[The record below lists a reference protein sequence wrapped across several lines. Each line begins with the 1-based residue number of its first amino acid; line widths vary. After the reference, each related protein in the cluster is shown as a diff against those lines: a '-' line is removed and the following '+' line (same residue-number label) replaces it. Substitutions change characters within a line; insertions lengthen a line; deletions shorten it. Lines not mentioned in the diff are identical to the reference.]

1 MNIARRENRLGRSG
15 HIHWPGAAQE
25 RPVKRRFFE
34 KGRCTGKSPPQ
45 GRRRSRRD
53 GRSPSHRPEGGAL
66 RGGPST
72 LLKPRQK
79 GRTAMTEAMLT
90 PWGEALDRE
99 HPLPE
104 YPRPQLR
111 RNSYLNLNGIWEYA
125 ITKTAEKPAAMQGE
139 IVVPFSPET
148 PLSGVG
154 HILQPDEYLW
164 YRRSV
169 TLPEGFFRGGR
180 LLLHFG
186 AVDQCCTVWVDGQE
200 AGSHTGGYLP
210 FALDVTELIEGD
222 AFTLE
227 LRVTDPTDTGS
238 LSRGKQRLKNTGIWY
253 TPQSGIWQTVW
264 MECVP
269 ENYLRSLRI
278 TPKPEENAVHI
289 RLEADDPAMAAVMIC
304 RDGGIIA
311 EGQTDENGESTLTI
325 PAEELHLW
333 SPEDPFLYDVSIVLP
348 GGDRVESYF
357 GMRAFGIGKDEK
369 GLPRLLLNGKPYFQ
383 NGLLDQGYWSDGYY
397 TAPSDEALIHDI
409 AEMKRLGFN
418 MLRKHIKV
426 EPLRWY
432 YHCDRLGM
440 LVWQDMMNGGE
451 SYSPLSIYVFSNLGL
466 RVKDDRY
473 RYFSRSDEAGRT
485 HYYEEL
491 GQMIDLLYNT
501 VSLALWVP
509 FNEGWGQFDALKAAE
524 FIRKRD
530 DTRPIDHASGW
541 YDQGGG
547 DIKSIHWYFRP
558 YHHKQPP
565 KEQRPICLTEYGG
578 YNCAVPGHCWGEGA
592 EFGYKKIADPA
603 EFNRAFQKLME
614 EQIIPAKERGLAAA
628 VYTQVSDVEGE
639 RNGLLTYD
647 RKVCKANEAIFR
659 AVNAKLTGDA

>member
-1 MNIARRENRLGRSG
+1 
-15 HIHWPGAAQE
+15 
-25 RPVKRRFFE
+25 
-34 KGRCTGKSPPQ
+34 
-45 GRRRSRRD
+45 
-53 GRSPSHRPEGGAL
+53 
-66 RGGPST
+66 
-72 LLKPRQK
+72 
-79 GRTAMTEAMLT
+79 MTEAMLT

-148 PLSGVG
+148 LLSGVG

-186 AVDQCCTVWVDGQE
+186 AVDQRCTVWVNGQE

-278 TPKPEENAVHI
+278 TPKLEENAVHI
-289 RLEADDPAMAAVMIC
+289 RLEADDPAMAAVTIC

-325 PAEELHLW
+325 PAEELRLW

-357 GMRAFGIGKDEK
+357 GMRAFGIGRDEK

-501 VSLALWVP
+501 VSLAMWVP

>member
-1 MNIARRENRLGRSG
+1 
-15 HIHWPGAAQE
+15 
-25 RPVKRRFFE
+25 
-34 KGRCTGKSPPQ
+34 
-45 GRRRSRRD
+45 
-53 GRSPSHRPEGGAL
+53 
-66 RGGPST
+66 
-72 LLKPRQK
+72 
-79 GRTAMTEAMLT
+79 MTEAMLT

-186 AVDQCCTVWVDGQE
+186 AVDQCCTVWVNGQE

-289 RLEADDPAMAAVMIC
+289 RLEADDPAMAAVTIC

-325 PAEELHLW
+325 PAEELRLW

-357 GMRAFGIGKDEK
+357 GMRSFGIGRDEK

>member
-1 MNIARRENRLGRSG
+1 
-15 HIHWPGAAQE
+15 
-25 RPVKRRFFE
+25 
-34 KGRCTGKSPPQ
+34 
-45 GRRRSRRD
+45 
-53 GRSPSHRPEGGAL
+53 
-66 RGGPST
+66 
-72 LLKPRQK
+72 
-79 GRTAMTEAMLT
+79 MTEAMLT

-186 AVDQCCTVWVDGQE
+186 AVDQCCTVWVNDQE

-289 RLEADDPAMAAVMIC
+289 RLEADDPAMAAVTIC

-325 PAEELHLW
+325 PAEELRLW
-333 SPEDPFLYDVSIVLP
+333 SPENPFLYDAAITLT
-348 GGDRVESYF
+348 GGDKVESYF

>member
-1 MNIARRENRLGRSG
+1 
-15 HIHWPGAAQE
+15 
-25 RPVKRRFFE
+25 
-34 KGRCTGKSPPQ
+34 
-45 GRRRSRRD
+45 
-53 GRSPSHRPEGGAL
+53 
-66 RGGPST
+66 
-72 LLKPRQK
+72 
-79 GRTAMTEAMLT
+79 MTEAMLT

-186 AVDQCCTVWVDGQE
+186 AVDQCCTVWVNSQE

-289 RLEADDPAMAAVMIC
+289 RLEADDPAMAAVTIC

-325 PAEELHLW
+325 PAEELRLW
-333 SPEDPFLYDVSIVLP
+333 SPEEPFLYDVAITLAGS
-348 GGDRVESYF
+348 DKVESYF

-558 YHHKQPP
+558 YHHKQPS

>member
-1 MNIARRENRLGRSG
+1 
-15 HIHWPGAAQE
+15 
-25 RPVKRRFFE
+25 
-34 KGRCTGKSPPQ
+34 
-45 GRRRSRRD
+45 
-53 GRSPSHRPEGGAL
+53 
-66 RGGPST
+66 
-72 LLKPRQK
+72 
-79 GRTAMTEAMLT
+79 MTEAMLT

-154 HILQPDEYLW
+154 HLLQPDEYLW

-186 AVDQCCTVWVDGQE
+186 AVDQCCTVWVNGQE
-200 AGSHTGGYLP
+200 AGGHTGGYLP

-289 RLEADDPAMAAVMIC
+289 RLEADDPAMAAVTIC

-325 PAEELHLW
+325 PAEELRLW
-333 SPEDPFLYDVSIVLP
+333 SPENPFLYDAAITLT
-348 GGDRVESYF
+348 GGDKVESYF

>member
-1 MNIARRENRLGRSG
+1 
-15 HIHWPGAAQE
+15 
-25 RPVKRRFFE
+25 
-34 KGRCTGKSPPQ
+34 
-45 GRRRSRRD
+45 
-53 GRSPSHRPEGGAL
+53 
-66 RGGPST
+66 
-72 LLKPRQK
+72 
-79 GRTAMTEAMLT
+79 MTEAMLT

-186 AVDQCCTVWVDGQE
+186 AVDQCCTVWVNGQE

-210 FALDVTELIEGD
+210 FTLELTD
-222 AFTLE
+222 LLPADTLTLE

-238 LSRGKQRLKNTGIWY
+238 FSRGKQRLKNTGIWY

-289 RLEADDPAMAAVMIC
+289 RLEADDPAMAAVTIC

-311 EGQTDENGESTLTI
+311 KGQTDENGESTLTI
-325 PAEELHLW
+325 PAEELRLW

-357 GMRAFGIGKDEK
+357 GMRAFGIGRDEK

-509 FNEGWGQFDALKAAE
+509 FNEGWGQFDALKATE

>member
-1 MNIARRENRLGRSG
+1 
-15 HIHWPGAAQE
+15 
-25 RPVKRRFFE
+25 
-34 KGRCTGKSPPQ
+34 
-45 GRRRSRRD
+45 
-53 GRSPSHRPEGGAL
+53 
-66 RGGPST
+66 
-72 LLKPRQK
+72 
-79 GRTAMTEAMLT
+79 MTEAMLT
-90 PWGEALDRE
+90 PWGEAFDRE

-169 TLPEGFFRGGR
+169 TLPEGFFQGGR

-186 AVDQCCTVWVDGQE
+186 AVDQCCTVWVNGRK

-289 RLEADDPAMAAVMIC
+289 RLEADDPAMAAVTIC

-325 PAEELHLW
+325 PAEELRLW

-357 GMRAFGIGKDEK
+357 GMRSFGIGRDEK

-509 FNEGWGQFDALKAAE
+509 FNEGWGQFDALKATE
-524 FIRKRD
+524 FIRERD

>member
-1 MNIARRENRLGRSG
+1 
-15 HIHWPGAAQE
+15 
-25 RPVKRRFFE
+25 
-34 KGRCTGKSPPQ
+34 
-45 GRRRSRRD
+45 
-53 GRSPSHRPEGGAL
+53 
-66 RGGPST
+66 
-72 LLKPRQK
+72 
-79 GRTAMTEAMLT
+79 MTEAMLT

-186 AVDQCCTVWVDGQE
+186 AVDQRCTVWVNGRK

-289 RLEADDPAMAAVMIC
+289 RLEADDPAMAAVTIC

-325 PAEELHLW
+325 PAEELRLW
-333 SPEDPFLYDVSIVLP
+333 SPENPFLYDAAITLV
-348 GGDRVESYF
+348 GGDKVESYF

-558 YHHKQPP
+558 YNHKQPP
-565 KEQRPICLTEYGG
+565 KEQRPLCLTEYGG

>member
-1 MNIARRENRLGRSG
+1 
-15 HIHWPGAAQE
+15 
-25 RPVKRRFFE
+25 
-34 KGRCTGKSPPQ
+34 
-45 GRRRSRRD
+45 
-53 GRSPSHRPEGGAL
+53 
-66 RGGPST
+66 
-72 LLKPRQK
+72 
-79 GRTAMTEAMLT
+79 MTEAMLT

-186 AVDQCCTVWVDGQE
+186 AVDQRCTVWVNGQE

-289 RLEADDPAMAAVMIC
+289 RLEADDPAMAAVTIC

-325 PAEELHLW
+325 PAEELRLW
-333 SPEDPFLYDVSIVLP
+333 SPEDPVLYDVSIVLP

-357 GMRAFGIGKDEK
+357 GMRSFGIGKDEK
-369 GLPRLLLNGKPYFQ
+369 GLPRLLLNGRPYFQ

-485 HYYEEL
+485 HYYKEL

>member
-1 MNIARRENRLGRSG
+1 
-15 HIHWPGAAQE
+15 
-25 RPVKRRFFE
+25 
-34 KGRCTGKSPPQ
+34 
-45 GRRRSRRD
+45 
-53 GRSPSHRPEGGAL
+53 
-66 RGGPST
+66 
-72 LLKPRQK
+72 
-79 GRTAMTEAMLT
+79 MTEAMLT

-186 AVDQCCTVWVDGQE
+186 AVDQCCTVWVNGQE

-289 RLEADDPAMAAVMIC
+289 RLEADDPAMAAVTIC

-325 PAEELHLW
+325 PAEQLRLW
-333 SPEDPFLYDVSIVLP
+333 SPENPFLYDVTIRLAS
-348 GGDRVESYF
+348 GDTVESYF
-357 GMRAFGIGKDEK
+357 GMRSFGIGKDEK

>member
-1 MNIARRENRLGRSG
+1 
-15 HIHWPGAAQE
+15 
-25 RPVKRRFFE
+25 
-34 KGRCTGKSPPQ
+34 
-45 GRRRSRRD
+45 
-53 GRSPSHRPEGGAL
+53 
-66 RGGPST
+66 
-72 LLKPRQK
+72 
-79 GRTAMTEAMLT
+79 MTEAMLT
-90 PWGEALDRE
+90 SWGEALDRE

-186 AVDQCCTVWVDGQE
+186 AVDQCCTVWVNGRK

-289 RLEADDPAMAAVMIC
+289 RLEADDPAMAAVTIC
-304 RDGGIIA
+304 RDGGLIA

-333 SPEDPFLYDVSIVLP
+333 SPEDPVLYDVSIVLP

-357 GMRAFGIGKDEK
+357 GMRSFGIGKDEK

-501 VSLALWVP
+501 VSLALWAP

>member
-1 MNIARRENRLGRSG
+1 
-15 HIHWPGAAQE
+15 
-25 RPVKRRFFE
+25 
-34 KGRCTGKSPPQ
+34 
-45 GRRRSRRD
+45 
-53 GRSPSHRPEGGAL
+53 
-66 RGGPST
+66 
-72 LLKPRQK
+72 
-79 GRTAMTEAMLT
+79 MTEAMLT

-169 TLPEGFFRGGR
+169 TLPEGFFQGGR

-186 AVDQCCTVWVDGQE
+186 AVDQCCTVWVNGQE

-289 RLEADDPAMAAVMIC
+289 RLEADDPAMAAVTIC

-325 PAEELHLW
+325 PAEELRLW

-357 GMRAFGIGKDEK
+357 GMRSFGIGKDEK

>member
-1 MNIARRENRLGRSG
+1 
-15 HIHWPGAAQE
+15 
-25 RPVKRRFFE
+25 
-34 KGRCTGKSPPQ
+34 
-45 GRRRSRRD
+45 
-53 GRSPSHRPEGGAL
+53 
-66 RGGPST
+66 
-72 LLKPRQK
+72 
-79 GRTAMTEAMLT
+79 MTEAMLT
-90 PWGEALDRE
+90 PWGETLDRE

-186 AVDQCCTVWVDGQE
+186 AVDQCCTVWVNGRK

-289 RLEADDPAMAAVMIC
+289 RLEADDPAMAAVTIC

-325 PAEELHLW
+325 PAEELRLW

-357 GMRAFGIGKDEK
+357 GMRSFGIGRDEK

-603 EFNRAFQKLME
+603 EFNRAFKKLME

>member
-1 MNIARRENRLGRSG
+1 
-15 HIHWPGAAQE
+15 
-25 RPVKRRFFE
+25 
-34 KGRCTGKSPPQ
+34 
-45 GRRRSRRD
+45 
-53 GRSPSHRPEGGAL
+53 
-66 RGGPST
+66 
-72 LLKPRQK
+72 
-79 GRTAMTEAMLT
+79 MTEAMLT

-186 AVDQCCTVWVDGQE
+186 AVDQCCTVWVNGQE

-289 RLEADDPAMAAVMIC
+289 RLEADDPAMAAVTIC

-325 PAEELHLW
+325 PAEELRLW
-333 SPEDPFLYDVSIVLP
+333 SPENPFLYDVSIVLP

-473 RYFSRSDEAGRT
+473 RYFSRSDEAGRA

-530 DTRPIDHASGW
+530 NTRPIDHASGW

-603 EFNRAFQKLME
+603 EFNRAFQTLME
-614 EQIIPAKERGLAAA
+614 EQILPAKEMGLAAA
-628 VYTQVSDVEGE
+628 VYTQVSDVESE

-647 RKVCKANEAIFR
+647 RKVCKADETIFR
-659 AVNAKLTGDA
+659 TVNGKLADKA

>member
-1 MNIARRENRLGRSG
+1 
-15 HIHWPGAAQE
+15 
-25 RPVKRRFFE
+25 
-34 KGRCTGKSPPQ
+34 
-45 GRRRSRRD
+45 
-53 GRSPSHRPEGGAL
+53 
-66 RGGPST
+66 
-72 LLKPRQK
+72 
-79 GRTAMTEAMLT
+79 MTEAMLT

-186 AVDQCCTVWVDGQE
+186 AVDQCCTVWVNGQE

-289 RLEADDPAMAAVMIC
+289 RLEADDPAMAAVTIC

-325 PAEELHLW
+325 PAEELRLW
-333 SPEDPFLYDVSIVLP
+333 SPEEPFLYDAAITLA
-348 GGDRVESYF
+348 GGDKVESYF

-603 EFNRAFQKLME
+603 EFNRAFQKLMG

-659 AVNAKLTGDA
+659 AVNGKLAEKA

>member
-1 MNIARRENRLGRSG
+1 
-15 HIHWPGAAQE
+15 
-25 RPVKRRFFE
+25 
-34 KGRCTGKSPPQ
+34 
-45 GRRRSRRD
+45 
-53 GRSPSHRPEGGAL
+53 
-66 RGGPST
+66 
-72 LLKPRQK
+72 
-79 GRTAMTEAMLT
+79 MTEAMLT

-186 AVDQCCTVWVDGQE
+186 AVDQCCTVWVNGQE

-289 RLEADDPAMAAVMIC
+289 RLEADDPAMAAVTIC

-325 PAEELHLW
+325 PAEELRLW

-659 AVNAKLTGDA
+659 AVNAKLTADA

>member
-1 MNIARRENRLGRSG
+1 MKGVECRNGCG
-15 HIHWPGAAQE
+15 QVGA
-25 RPVKRRFFE
+25 
-34 KGRCTGKSPPQ
+34 PQ

-66 RGGPST
+66 RGGPRT

-79 GRTAMTEAMLT
+79 GGTAMTEAMLT

-186 AVDQCCTVWVDGQE
+186 AVDQCCTVWVNGQE

-210 FALDVTELIEGD
+210 FTLELTD
-222 AFTLE
+222 LLPADTLTLE

-238 LSRGKQRLKNTGIWY
+238 FSRGKQRLKNTGIWY

-289 RLEADDPAMAAVMIC
+289 RLEADDPAMAAVTIC

-311 EGQTDENGESTLTI
+311 KGQTDENGESTLTI
-325 PAEELHLW
+325 PAEELRLW

-348 GGDRVESYF
+348 DGDRVESYF
-357 GMRAFGIGKDEK
+357 GMRAFGIGRDEK

-509 FNEGWGQFDALKAAE
+509 FNEGWGQFDALKATE

>member
-1 MNIARRENRLGRSG
+1 
-15 HIHWPGAAQE
+15 
-25 RPVKRRFFE
+25 
-34 KGRCTGKSPPQ
+34 
-45 GRRRSRRD
+45 
-53 GRSPSHRPEGGAL
+53 
-66 RGGPST
+66 
-72 LLKPRQK
+72 
-79 GRTAMTEAMLT
+79 MTEAMLT

-186 AVDQCCTVWVDGQE
+186 AVDQCCTVWVNGQE

-210 FALDVTELIEGD
+210 FTLELTD
-222 AFTLE
+222 LLPADTLTLE

-238 LSRGKQRLKNTGIWY
+238 FSRGKQRLKNTGIWY

-289 RLEADDPAMAAVMIC
+289 RLEADDPAMAAVTIC

-325 PAEELHLW
+325 PAEELRLW
-333 SPEDPFLYDVSIVLP
+333 SPENPFLYDVSIVLP

-357 GMRAFGIGKDEK
+357 GMRAFGIGRDEK

>member
-1 MNIARRENRLGRSG
+1 
-15 HIHWPGAAQE
+15 
-25 RPVKRRFFE
+25 
-34 KGRCTGKSPPQ
+34 
-45 GRRRSRRD
+45 
-53 GRSPSHRPEGGAL
+53 
-66 RGGPST
+66 
-72 LLKPRQK
+72 
-79 GRTAMTEAMLT
+79 MTEAMLT

-186 AVDQCCTVWVDGQE
+186 AVDQRCTVWVNGQE

-222 AFTLE
+222 VFTLE

-289 RLEADDPAMAAVMIC
+289 RLEADDPAMAAVTIC

-333 SPEDPFLYDVSIVLP
+333 SPENPFLYDAAITLT
-348 GGDRVESYF
+348 GGDKVESYF

-592 EFGYKKIADPA
+592 EFGYKKIADPM

>member
-1 MNIARRENRLGRSG
+1 
-15 HIHWPGAAQE
+15 
-25 RPVKRRFFE
+25 
-34 KGRCTGKSPPQ
+34 
-45 GRRRSRRD
+45 
-53 GRSPSHRPEGGAL
+53 
-66 RGGPST
+66 
-72 LLKPRQK
+72 
-79 GRTAMTEAMLT
+79 MTEAMLT

-186 AVDQCCTVWVDGQE
+186 AVDQRCTVWVNGQE

-289 RLEADDPAMAAVMIC
+289 RLEADDPAMAAVTIC

-333 SPEDPFLYDVSIVLP
+333 SPEDPVLYDVSIVLP

-357 GMRAFGIGKDEK
+357 GMRSFGIGKDEK

-603 EFNRAFQKLME
+603 EFNRAFKKLME

>member
-1 MNIARRENRLGRSG
+1 
-15 HIHWPGAAQE
+15 
-25 RPVKRRFFE
+25 
-34 KGRCTGKSPPQ
+34 
-45 GRRRSRRD
+45 
-53 GRSPSHRPEGGAL
+53 
-66 RGGPST
+66 
-72 LLKPRQK
+72 
-79 GRTAMTEAMLT
+79 MTEAMLT

-148 PLSGVG
+148 LLSGVG

-186 AVDQCCTVWVDGQE
+186 AVDQRCTVWVNGQE

-289 RLEADDPAMAAVMIC
+289 RLEADDPAMAAVTIC

-311 EGQTDENGESTLTI
+311 KGQTDENGESTLTI
-325 PAEELHLW
+325 PAEELRLW
-333 SPEDPFLYDVSIVLP
+333 SPENPFLYDVTIRLAS
-348 GGDRVESYF
+348 GDTVESYF

-501 VSLALWVP
+501 VSLAMWVP
-509 FNEGWGQFDALKAAE
+509 FNEGWGQFDALKATE
-524 FIRKRD
+524 FIRERD

>member
-1 MNIARRENRLGRSG
+1 
-15 HIHWPGAAQE
+15 
-25 RPVKRRFFE
+25 
-34 KGRCTGKSPPQ
+34 
-45 GRRRSRRD
+45 
-53 GRSPSHRPEGGAL
+53 
-66 RGGPST
+66 
-72 LLKPRQK
+72 
-79 GRTAMTEAMLT
+79 MTEAMLT

-186 AVDQCCTVWVDGQE
+186 AVDQRCTVWVNGRK

-227 LRVTDPTDTGS
+227 LRVTDSTDTGS

-289 RLEADDPAMAAVMIC
+289 RLEADDPAMAAVTIC

-325 PAEELHLW
+325 PAEELRLW

-348 GGDRVESYF
+348 GGDKVESYF

>member
-1 MNIARRENRLGRSG
+1 
-15 HIHWPGAAQE
+15 
-25 RPVKRRFFE
+25 
-34 KGRCTGKSPPQ
+34 
-45 GRRRSRRD
+45 
-53 GRSPSHRPEGGAL
+53 
-66 RGGPST
+66 
-72 LLKPRQK
+72 
-79 GRTAMTEAMLT
+79 MTEAMLT

-99 HPLPE
+99 LPLPE

-186 AVDQCCTVWVDGQE
+186 AVDQRCTVWVNGQE

-289 RLEADDPAMAAVMIC
+289 RLEADDPAMAAVTIC

-325 PAEELHLW
+325 PAEELRLW
-333 SPEDPFLYDVSIVLP
+333 SPEDPVLYDVSIVLP

-357 GMRAFGIGKDEK
+357 GMRSFGIGKDEK

-578 YNCAVPGHCWGEGA
+578 YNCAAPGHCWGEGA

>member
-1 MNIARRENRLGRSG
+1 
-15 HIHWPGAAQE
+15 
-25 RPVKRRFFE
+25 
-34 KGRCTGKSPPQ
+34 
-45 GRRRSRRD
+45 
-53 GRSPSHRPEGGAL
+53 
-66 RGGPST
+66 
-72 LLKPRQK
+72 
-79 GRTAMTEAMLT
+79 MTEAMLT

-186 AVDQCCTVWVDGQE
+186 AVDQRCTVWVNGRK

-289 RLEADDPAMAAVMIC
+289 RLEADDPAMAAVTIC

-325 PAEELHLW
+325 PAEELRLW
-333 SPEDPFLYDVSIVLP
+333 SPENPFLYDAAITLA
-348 GGDRVESYF
+348 GGDKVESYF

-509 FNEGWGQFDALKAAE
+509 FNEGWGQFDALKAVE

-541 YDQGGG
+541 HDQGVS
-547 DIKSIHWYFRP
+547 DVRSLHVYFKPYRFRP
-558 YHHKQPP
+558 DK
-565 KEQRPICLTEYGG
+565 KGRAVVLSEFGG
-578 YNCAVPGHCWGEGA
+578 YNLPVAGHTWNEKN
-592 EFGYKKIADPA
+592 FGYKGYQTPEALGEA
-603 EFNRAFQKLME
+603 VRKLYE
-614 EQIIPAKERGLAAA
+614 TQIIPARKAGLAAD
-628 VYTQVSDVEGE
+628 VYTQLSDVEDE
-639 RNGLLTYD
+639 VNGFVTYD
-647 RKVCKANEAIFR
+647 RRVEKLPEALMQAIAR
-659 AVNAKLTGDA
+659 ELKGE

>member
-1 MNIARRENRLGRSG
+1 M
-15 HIHWPGAAQE
+15 
-25 RPVKRRFFE
+25 
-34 KGRCTGKSPPQ
+34 
-45 GRRRSRRD
+45 
-53 GRSPSHRPEGGAL
+53 SHRPEGGAL
-66 RGGPST
+66 RGGPRT

-79 GRTAMTEAMLT
+79 GGTAMTEAMLT

-186 AVDQCCTVWVDGQE
+186 AVDQCCTVWVNGQE

-289 RLEADDPAMAAVMIC
+289 RLEADDPAMAAVTIC

-325 PAEELHLW
+325 PAEELRLW
-333 SPEDPFLYDVSIVLP
+333 SPEEPFLYDAAITLA
-348 GGDRVESYF
+348 GGDKVESYF

-614 EQIIPAKERGLAAA
+614 EQMIPAKERGLAAA

>member
-1 MNIARRENRLGRSG
+1 
-15 HIHWPGAAQE
+15 
-25 RPVKRRFFE
+25 
-34 KGRCTGKSPPQ
+34 
-45 GRRRSRRD
+45 
-53 GRSPSHRPEGGAL
+53 
-66 RGGPST
+66 
-72 LLKPRQK
+72 
-79 GRTAMTEAMLT
+79 MTEAMLT

-186 AVDQCCTVWVDGQE
+186 AVDQRCTVWVNGQE
-200 AGSHTGGYLP
+200 AGSHIGGYLP

-289 RLEADDPAMAAVMIC
+289 RLEADDPAMAAVTIC

-325 PAEELHLW
+325 PAEELRLW
-333 SPEDPFLYDVSIVLP
+333 SPEEPFLYDVSIVLP

-473 RYFSRSDEAGRT
+473 RYFSRSDARGRA
-485 HYYEEL
+485 HYMEEL
-491 GQMIDLLYNT
+491 GQLVELLYNT
-501 VSLALWVP
+501 VSLAMWVP
-509 FNEGWGQFDALKAAE
+509 FNEGWGQFDALKAVQA
-524 FIRKRD
+524 IRRRD
-530 DTRPIDHASGW
+530 ETRTIDHASGW

>member
-1 MNIARRENRLGRSG
+1 
-15 HIHWPGAAQE
+15 
-25 RPVKRRFFE
+25 
-34 KGRCTGKSPPQ
+34 
-45 GRRRSRRD
+45 
-53 GRSPSHRPEGGAL
+53 
-66 RGGPST
+66 
-72 LLKPRQK
+72 
-79 GRTAMTEAMLT
+79 MTEAMLT

-186 AVDQCCTVWVDGQE
+186 AVDQCCTVWVNGQE

-289 RLEADDPAMAAVMIC
+289 RLEADDPAMAAVTIC

-325 PAEELHLW
+325 PAEELRLW
-333 SPEDPFLYDVSIVLP
+333 SPEDPVLYDVSIVLA
-348 GGDRVESYF
+348 GGDKVESYF
-357 GMRAFGIGKDEK
+357 GMRALGIGKDEK

-485 HYYEEL
+485 HYYKEL

-614 EQIIPAKERGLAAA
+614 EQILPAKEMGLAAA

>member
-1 MNIARRENRLGRSG
+1 
-15 HIHWPGAAQE
+15 
-25 RPVKRRFFE
+25 
-34 KGRCTGKSPPQ
+34 
-45 GRRRSRRD
+45 
-53 GRSPSHRPEGGAL
+53 
-66 RGGPST
+66 
-72 LLKPRQK
+72 
-79 GRTAMTEAMLT
+79 MTEAMLT

-169 TLPEGFFRGGR
+169 TLPEGFFQGGR

-186 AVDQCCTVWVDGQE
+186 AVDLCCTVWVNGQE
-200 AGSHTGGYLP
+200 AGSHTGGYLS

-289 RLEADDPAMAAVMIC
+289 RLEADDPAMAAVTIC

-325 PAEELHLW
+325 PAEELRLW
-333 SPEDPFLYDVSIVLP
+333 SPEEPFLYDVAITLAGS
-348 GGDRVESYF
+348 DKVESYF

>member
-1 MNIARRENRLGRSG
+1 
-15 HIHWPGAAQE
+15 
-25 RPVKRRFFE
+25 
-34 KGRCTGKSPPQ
+34 
-45 GRRRSRRD
+45 
-53 GRSPSHRPEGGAL
+53 
-66 RGGPST
+66 
-72 LLKPRQK
+72 
-79 GRTAMTEAMLT
+79 MTEAMLT
-90 PWGEALDRE
+90 SWGEALDRE

-186 AVDQCCTVWVDGQE
+186 AVDQCCTVWVNGQE

-289 RLEADDPAMAAVMIC
+289 RLEADDPAMAAVTIC

-325 PAEELHLW
+325 PAEELRLW

-409 AEMKRLGFN
+409 AVMKRLGFN

-524 FIRKRD
+524 FIRKRN

>member
-1 MNIARRENRLGRSG
+1 
-15 HIHWPGAAQE
+15 
-25 RPVKRRFFE
+25 
-34 KGRCTGKSPPQ
+34 
-45 GRRRSRRD
+45 
-53 GRSPSHRPEGGAL
+53 
-66 RGGPST
+66 
-72 LLKPRQK
+72 
-79 GRTAMTEAMLT
+79 MTEAMLT

-169 TLPEGFFRGGR
+169 TLPEGFFQGGR

-186 AVDQCCTVWVDGQE
+186 AVDLCCTVWVNGQE

-289 RLEADDPAMAAVMIC
+289 RLEADDPAMAAVTIC

-325 PAEELHLW
+325 PAEELRLW
-333 SPEDPFLYDVSIVLP
+333 SPEEPFLYDVAITLAGS
-348 GGDRVESYF
+348 DKVESYF
-357 GMRAFGIGKDEK
+357 GMRSFGIGKDEK

>member
-1 MNIARRENRLGRSG
+1 
-15 HIHWPGAAQE
+15 
-25 RPVKRRFFE
+25 
-34 KGRCTGKSPPQ
+34 
-45 GRRRSRRD
+45 
-53 GRSPSHRPEGGAL
+53 
-66 RGGPST
+66 
-72 LLKPRQK
+72 
-79 GRTAMTEAMLT
+79 MTEAMLT

-186 AVDQCCTVWVDGQE
+186 AVDQRCTVWVNGQE

-289 RLEADDPAMAAVMIC
+289 RLEADDPAMAAVTIC

-325 PAEELHLW
+325 PAEELRLW
-333 SPEDPFLYDVSIVLP
+333 SPEEPFLYDVAITLA
-348 GGDRVESYF
+348 GGDKVESYF

-614 EQIIPAKERGLAAA
+614 EQLIPAKERGLAAA

>member
-1 MNIARRENRLGRSG
+1 
-15 HIHWPGAAQE
+15 
-25 RPVKRRFFE
+25 
-34 KGRCTGKSPPQ
+34 
-45 GRRRSRRD
+45 
-53 GRSPSHRPEGGAL
+53 
-66 RGGPST
+66 
-72 LLKPRQK
+72 
-79 GRTAMTEAMLT
+79 MTEAMLT
-90 PWGEALDRE
+90 PWVEALDRE

-125 ITKTAEKPAAMQGE
+125 ITKTVEKPAAMQGE

-186 AVDQCCTVWVDGQE
+186 AVDQCCTVWVNGQE

-289 RLEADDPAMAAVMIC
+289 RLEADDPAMAAVTIC

-325 PAEELHLW
+325 PAEELRLW
-333 SPEDPFLYDVSIVLP
+333 SPEEPFLYDVSIVLP

-614 EQIIPAKERGLAAA
+614 EQLIPAKERGLAAA

>member
-1 MNIARRENRLGRSG
+1 
-15 HIHWPGAAQE
+15 
-25 RPVKRRFFE
+25 
-34 KGRCTGKSPPQ
+34 
-45 GRRRSRRD
+45 
-53 GRSPSHRPEGGAL
+53 
-66 RGGPST
+66 
-72 LLKPRQK
+72 
-79 GRTAMTEAMLT
+79 MTEAMLT

-186 AVDQCCTVWVDGQE
+186 AVDQCCTVWVNGQE

-289 RLEADDPAMAAVMIC
+289 RLEADDPAMAAVTIC

-325 PAEELHLW
+325 PAEELRLW
-333 SPEDPFLYDVSIVLP
+333 SPENPFLYDAAITLV
-348 GGDRVESYF
+348 GGDKVESYF

>member
-1 MNIARRENRLGRSG
+1 
-15 HIHWPGAAQE
+15 
-25 RPVKRRFFE
+25 
-34 KGRCTGKSPPQ
+34 
-45 GRRRSRRD
+45 
-53 GRSPSHRPEGGAL
+53 
-66 RGGPST
+66 
-72 LLKPRQK
+72 
-79 GRTAMTEAMLT
+79 MTEAMLT

-186 AVDQCCTVWVDGQE
+186 AVDQCCTVWVNGQE

-222 AFTLE
+222 AFILE

-289 RLEADDPAMAAVMIC
+289 RLEADDPAMAAVTIC

-325 PAEELHLW
+325 PAEELRLW
-333 SPEDPFLYDVSIVLP
+333 SPEDPFLYDAAIVLA
-348 GGDRVESYF
+348 GGDKVESYF

-509 FNEGWGQFDALKAAE
+509 FNEGWGQFDALKAVE

>member
-1 MNIARRENRLGRSG
+1 
-15 HIHWPGAAQE
+15 
-25 RPVKRRFFE
+25 
-34 KGRCTGKSPPQ
+34 
-45 GRRRSRRD
+45 
-53 GRSPSHRPEGGAL
+53 
-66 RGGPST
+66 
-72 LLKPRQK
+72 
-79 GRTAMTEAMLT
+79 MTEAMLT
-90 PWGEALDRE
+90 PWGETLDRE

-186 AVDQCCTVWVDGQE
+186 AVDQCCTVWVNGQE

-210 FALDVTELIEGD
+210 FALDVTELIEGN

-278 TPKPEENAVHI
+278 TPKLEENAVHI
-289 RLEADDPAMAAVMIC
+289 RLEADDPAMAAVTIC

-325 PAEELHLW
+325 PAEELRLW

-357 GMRAFGIGKDEK
+357 GMRAFGIGRDEK

-614 EQIIPAKERGLAAA
+614 EQIIPAKESGLAAA

-647 RKVCKANEAIFR
+647 RRVCKANEAIFR

>member
-1 MNIARRENRLGRSG
+1 M
-15 HIHWPGAAQE
+15 
-25 RPVKRRFFE
+25 
-34 KGRCTGKSPPQ
+34 
-45 GRRRSRRD
+45 
-53 GRSPSHRPEGGAL
+53 SHRPEGGAL
-66 RGGPST
+66 RGGPRT

-79 GRTAMTEAMLT
+79 GGTAMTEAMLT

-186 AVDQCCTVWVDGQE
+186 AVDQCCTVWVNGQE

-289 RLEADDPAMAAVMIC
+289 RLEADDPAMAAVTIC

-325 PAEELHLW
+325 PAEELRLW
-333 SPEDPFLYDVSIVLP
+333 SPEEPFLYDVSIVLP

-614 EQIIPAKERGLAAA
+614 EQLIPAKERGLAAA

>member
-1 MNIARRENRLGRSG
+1 
-15 HIHWPGAAQE
+15 
-25 RPVKRRFFE
+25 
-34 KGRCTGKSPPQ
+34 
-45 GRRRSRRD
+45 
-53 GRSPSHRPEGGAL
+53 
-66 RGGPST
+66 
-72 LLKPRQK
+72 
-79 GRTAMTEAMLT
+79 MTEAMLT

-186 AVDQCCTVWVDGQE
+186 AVDQRCTVWVNGRK

-289 RLEADDPAMAAVMIC
+289 RLEADDPAMAAVTIC

-325 PAEELHLW
+325 PAEELRLW
-333 SPEDPFLYDVSIVLP
+333 SPEDPFLYDVAITLAGS
-348 GGDRVESYF
+348 DKVESYF

-592 EFGYKKIADPA
+592 EFGYKKIADPT
-603 EFNRAFQKLME
+603 EFKRAFQKLME
-614 EQIIPAKERGLAAA
+614 EQIIPAKESGLAAA

-647 RKVCKANEAIFR
+647 RRVCKANEAIFR

>member
-1 MNIARRENRLGRSG
+1 
-15 HIHWPGAAQE
+15 
-25 RPVKRRFFE
+25 
-34 KGRCTGKSPPQ
+34 
-45 GRRRSRRD
+45 
-53 GRSPSHRPEGGAL
+53 
-66 RGGPST
+66 
-72 LLKPRQK
+72 
-79 GRTAMTEAMLT
+79 MTEAMLT

-186 AVDQCCTVWVDGQE
+186 AVDQCCTVWVNSQE

-289 RLEADDPAMAAVMIC
+289 RLEADDPAMAAVTIC

-325 PAEELHLW
+325 PAEELRLW
-333 SPEDPFLYDVSIVLP
+333 SPEEPFLYDAAITLE
-348 GGDRVESYF
+348 GGDKVESYF

>member
-1 MNIARRENRLGRSG
+1 
-15 HIHWPGAAQE
+15 
-25 RPVKRRFFE
+25 
-34 KGRCTGKSPPQ
+34 
-45 GRRRSRRD
+45 
-53 GRSPSHRPEGGAL
+53 
-66 RGGPST
+66 
-72 LLKPRQK
+72 
-79 GRTAMTEAMLT
+79 MTEAMLT

-186 AVDQCCTVWVDGQE
+186 AVDQCCTVWVNGRK

-289 RLEADDPAMAAVMIC
+289 RLEADDPAMAAVTIC

-325 PAEELHLW
+325 PAEELRLW